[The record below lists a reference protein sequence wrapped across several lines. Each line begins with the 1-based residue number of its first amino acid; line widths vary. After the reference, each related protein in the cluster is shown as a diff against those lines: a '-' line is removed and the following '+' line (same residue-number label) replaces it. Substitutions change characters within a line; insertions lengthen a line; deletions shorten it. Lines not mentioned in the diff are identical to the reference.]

1 MAKSYGKYDD
11 LSEDERR
18 RLARASGLQAAAWC
32 AASLA
37 LGFLDHRYGWRKQS
51 LVFEWTLDVAYI
63 AMGLRAIILTF
74 RAISI
79 QSPNPRRLPPK
90 S

>member
-1 MAKSYGKYDD
+1 MVKSYGKYDD
-11 LSEDERR
+11 LSDDERR

-37 LGFLDHRYGWRKQS
+37 LGFLDHRYAWRRQS
-51 LVFEWTLDVAYI
+51 PVFAWTLDVAYL
-63 AMGLRAIILTF
+63 AMSLRAIVLLV

-79 QSPNPRRLPPK
+79 QSPNPRR
-90 S
+90 